1 MVLSTGLKLTGTLG
15 KALAQGAK
23 SRLQSPAREALKT
36 ERLARVNDPSVDVL
50 SKIKDAQLRRAN
62 IEINEITNTQQFKD
76 FANNAFN
83 RLTINGIPPTRKQ
96 WGKEIGITGDNSLHK
111 LLNNRSDFKNLKFL
125 TNEQTYM
132 QTLTNPSFRISSN
145 QALAKTNFDKALDKA
160 NSANSP
166 IIHAAG
172 KKPKFVFPENK
183 PEIKQKF
190 LLDLE
195 KATAGNKFN
204 RSVDYRDMSKSY
216 GLNYSDFTSA
226 LRTFKKEEGLLNN
239 PKYNLIKLTQG
250 GTKKARDEAIS
261 QWKRNPNTLK
271 TDIEIYNDAQAT
283 IKLFNA
289 SNPRN
294 KQNLDHIKAFIN
306 SKNKI
311 DAQTL
316 DNLQIT
322 TKNFNQNIKATM
334 FEKPASG
341 FKLLDKQI
349 KKTKDKVLK
358 ANLVKSRKELFK
370 QYKKTIE
377 ETGYFM
383 DTTGMPFLP
392 KSMQISNKLNV
403 REKLQF
409 DINNLR
415 QQLDNQFYKSVKKN
429 NFNIMSPR
437 ETKEIYGFSKGGST
451 NNVLQEKVEEMS
463 KPVQLDFKDI
473 LDANETHKGLE
484 GQVALDQTIREF
496 LDFNKDRKKFLS
508 GGAVSIDGGG
518 VGSSVDNQ
526 VGMFQ
531 SILSGI
537 GAGIIDIPKGAFSLG
552 ASLMDL
558 GLGTSHAAG
567 VEKFFDDLTTLD
579 EKAEATT
586 AGKITRI
593 MTNLGIPGTYA
604 FKTAAGLSK
613 KALLAKKSGTYWKPT
628 KNAAGELEKTLT
640 NKGRMRTTLQ
650 GVAGVGASDAIFVGD
665 AEQVGTLGDAF
676 DIGPTQLADN
686 DENNAARTVMNRVKF
701 GIDSAFLG
709 GVIGGTGT
717 AIKQA
722 VQRSNKLKR
731 NNDFIDKILEYTT
744 PQGRKTKEFF
754 EMERELIGKR
764 SADSNRIQELHRQL
778 DKNIDALYPFV
789 SRISGVG
796 VQKERDAMVKVI
808 NNALTSGKPNVKE
821 VVDEAG
827 EKVAQFTLGDMDAK
841 ALSELRK
848 LKLKDPEEVI
858 KILQQSRR
866 IMDNSFTAI
875 GNNILKSGAVTK
887 EAADATLDRFG
898 KFKTA
903 FETKSLDWINDT
915 YQIYGNKSS
924 DALKGFRPADE
935 AITNAKELF
944 KQLSLKRTGKAMSDE
959 DAAYEVERILESTK
973 KTMSKSPNKA
983 LSSEA
988 EGVPFIKDETGFLK
1002 DTAISD
1008 WTKEYLPLNKLA
1020 KDELTGS
1027 LTGLTPK
1034 NIMDDLLGKVND
1046 PSATILNSMS
1056 KLSLIRRKYEFFDDL
1071 NETMMGKQF
1080 FTSRREAAKV
1090 FGDNN
1095 VYEKGINM
1103 QATQPGG
1110 SMYTE
1115 ALNPLQGV
1123 YTSKGIQDALEG
1135 VNKGFFDFTEADN
1148 IFASMY
1154 NNLLLY
1160 PKATSQ
1166 LAKTVLSPITHVRNL
1181 ISAAAFSAANGIMP
1195 LMNKEALDE
1204 AMGAFR
1210 QVGAKGS
1217 EASNKRYR
1225 ELLRL
1230 GVVNKNARLGDLEDL
1245 LADIDFGSKA
1255 SQMRAIRSFTK
1266 AGSKFK
1272 EGATDLYTAE
1282 DDFWKMFTFATERS
1296 RISKALE
1303 KAGIDKNVFA
1313 TSADNDLG
1321 RVFANADEYL
1331 DEAAAN
1337 IVRNN
1342 VPNYDY
1348 VSKFV
1353 KDLRRAPFGNFVSF
1367 PAEIMRTSVNIMGKG
1382 LKEFNYV
1389 DPVTGAKPFRAIGM
1403 QRLAGF
1409 GATAVAIPYATVEAF
1424 KAAYNVSGIEMD
1436 ALRRFVPDWSK
1447 NSTLI
1452 PIKDEDG
1459 KLKYIDFSHANAY
1472 DTMIRP
1478 FKTVMNAIA
1487 DGRTDNDTIM
1497 EDVIQGTVEATSELG
1512 SPFISES
1519 IWTQAIGDVFLRGGR
1534 TKDGRRL
1541 YTDQTPFGDRVFE
1554 AAKHMAEAQYP
1565 GSIKQGQ
1572 RLFQSITKNP
1582 DEYGRTF
1589 ELKDEALGFAGL
1601 RAVEIDPVTSMKFK
1615 IASFRTGI
1623 NNARREFT
1631 SPLLKGGPVTPEQ
1644 IVDRYKIANEALYK
1658 VQKEMS
1664 QDYYGALILGAGNKP
1679 LQNEFKDRVSNAQL
1693 RAIIGGDFKPFIP
1706 SENIQKAFR
1715 DNANKIGQGDPYSA
1729 AKATINRIAR
1739 QYNKLK
1745 LFDDALPDIE
1755 NPFSASTVGLP
1766 SLNTTQ
1772 TSLPGLNTGIN
1783 SLTGGTSSLGL
1794 NRTMQKGQQVFGPND
1809 TIFGS

>member
-1 MVLSTGLKLTGTLG
+1 MLSPLAKYLIKQGFQRGKKSLIDTSAKAPYKGKAVTEAERRGAKFTKEMDKEMDELYSIGVRTPTLMSNLLGQKLSTSQIHRIMNRKG
-15 KALAQGAK
+15 
-23 SRLQSPAREALKT
+23 LKT
-36 ERLARVNDPSVDVL
+36 EKNINKFIEPSIILPRSAKSKPVGVDFPNKEIRKEYVKDLRDRSKLPQGHPNRITDVEMADKYFPFTKDPSQRVT
-50 SKIKDAQLRRAN
+50 
-62 IEINEITNTQQFKD
+62 EINRI
-76 FANNAFN
+76 
-83 RLTINGIPPTRKQ
+83 LRKQ
-96 WGKEIGITGDNSLHK
+96 YKIPEKPLKYKGDKTLQFQQMRK
-111 LLNNRSDFKNLKFL
+111 QRRDRTDRTSDFR
-125 TNEQTYM
+125 TEQ
-132 QTLTNPSFRISSN
+132 S
-145 QALAKTNFDKALDKA
+145 LAVKR
-160 NSANSP
+160 
-166 IIHAAG
+166 G
-172 KKPKFVFPENK
+172 
-183 PEIKQKF
+183 
-190 LLDLE
+190 
-195 KATAGNKFN
+195 
-204 RSVDYRDMSKSY
+204 
-216 GLNYSDFTSA
+216 
-226 LRTFKKEEGLLNN
+226 EEGYYSPELSHALKNSDATFSDTLRYAPGRLNRGDIR
-239 PKYNLIKLTQG
+239 KAEDMYDAIDYEQMLLTQG
-250 GTKKARDEAIS
+250 RSPKQLKAIRE
-261 QWKRNPNTLK
+261 
-271 TDIEIYNDAQAT
+271 
-283 IKLFNA
+283 
-289 SNPRN
+289 
-294 KQNLDHIKAFIN
+294 
-306 SKNKI
+306 KI
-311 DAQTL
+311 DALNQEKMDIIL
-316 DNLQIT
+316 GKYNKKIKGQLSAELYDIDKSGNLKKVLFGPDRTNVVDPLNIT
-322 TKNFNQNIKATM
+322 KGVKVKESGMPKKFLNKEDYAM
-334 FEKPASG
+334 FEVG
-341 FKLLDKQI
+341 
-349 KKTKDKVLK
+349 
-358 ANLVKSRKELFK
+358 
-370 QYKKTIE
+370 
-377 ETGYFM
+377 
-383 DTTGMPFLP
+383 
-392 KSMQISNKLNV
+392 
-403 REKLQF
+403 
-409 DINNLR
+409 
-415 QQLDNQFYKSVKKN
+415 
-429 NFNIMSPR
+429 R
-437 ETKEIYGFSKGGST
+437 ETQIQNAKNLNTKLINEYGPKYSKGTGPEG
-451 NNVLQEKVEEMS
+451 VQ
-463 KPVQLDFKDI
+463 PVQLDFKDI

-484 GQVALDQTIREF
+484 GQVALDETIREF
-496 LDFNKDRKKFLS
+496 LSLNKDRKKFLS

-558 GLGTSHAAG
+558 GLGTSHAAS

>member
-1 MVLSTGLKLTGTLG
+1 MSIIPTLIKGVKGASKLKSILIKAEKTDRRNPGNLGLNTKL
-15 KALAQGAK
+15 KAIAYKFKNPYATTDEVADKFKLAHGSAG
-23 SRLQSPAREALKT
+23 
-36 ERLARVNDPSVDVL
+36 NY
-50 SKIKDAQLRRAN
+50 IKDAGLSTPIVGLKKKTKDEIQQVIKGFKQYKKEFGKNPSKDQLSTYLGFEKIGGASK
-62 IEINEITNTQQFKD
+62 IS
-76 FANNAFN
+76 
-83 RLTINGIPPTRKQ
+83 RLTDQIKKSGTKDP
-96 WGKEIGITGDNSLHK
+96 
-111 LLNNRSDFKNLKFL
+111 FKNLKFKL
-125 TNEQTYM
+125 GTAT
-132 QTLTNPSFRISSN
+132 R
-145 QALAKTNFDKALDKA
+145 D
-160 NSANSP
+160 
-166 IIHAAG
+166 G
-172 KKPKFVFPENK
+172 KYK
-183 PEIKQKF
+183 
-190 LLDLE
+190 
-195 KATAGNKFN
+195 
-204 RSVDYRDMSKSY
+204 
-216 GLNYSDFTSA
+216 
-226 LRTFKKEEGLLNN
+226 
-239 PKYNLIKLTQG
+239 
-250 GTKKARDEAIS
+250 
-261 QWKRNPNTLK
+261 K
-271 TDIEIYNDAQAT
+271 TDIIEFKDIKKQEFYNDPNIPKEVKDIRRRIDRTTRKWNKA
-283 IKLFNA
+283 
-289 SNPRN
+289 NPLDKRV
-294 KQNLDHIKAFIN
+294 LDHIDNYWNAASKEVPYEDIANWQIIGKKINGVKAALYEN
-306 SKNKI
+306 
-311 DAQTL
+311 
-316 DNLQIT
+316 
-322 TKNFNQNIKATM
+322 TK
-334 FEKPASG
+334 
-341 FKLLDKQI
+341 
-349 KKTKDKVLK
+349 
-358 ANLVKSRKELFK
+358 
-370 QYKKTIE
+370 
-377 ETGYFM
+377 TGAKH
-383 DTTGMPFLP
+383 L
-392 KSMQISNKLNV
+392 SNKLKNAKGKEERLAIQKLFEEQMTKHMNIV
-403 REKLQF
+403 DRGDVILKLKGIDGIPNKFARYAEKNTKEFFNTMDPMERLTS
-409 DINNLR
+409 
-415 QQLDNQFYKSVKKN
+415 QLDEMDMILEAGVTPQISPGMMNVVKSVKAA
-429 NFNIMSPR
+429 
-437 ETKEIYGFSKGGST
+437 GFEEGGR
-451 NNVLQEKVEEMS
+451 VGYADGPGPEG
-463 KPVQLDFKDI
+463 VQPLDFDQFLKI
-473 LDANETHKGLE
+473 NETEHGLIGKDLIDE
-484 GQVALDQTIREF
+484 SIK
-496 LDFNKDRKKFLS
+496 DFFRSRKDRKKFLS

-558 GLGTSHAAG
+558 GLGTDHAAS

-613 KALLAKKSGTYWKPT
+613 KALLAKKAGTYWKPT

-722 VQRSNKLKR
+722 VQRSNKLNR

-1071 NETMMGKQF
+1071 SSTMMGKQF

-1181 ISAAAFSAANGIMP
+1181 ISAAAFSSANGIMP

-1282 DDFWKMFTFATERS
+1282 DDFWKIFTFATERS
-1296 RISKALE
+1296 RIGKALD

-1321 RVFANADEYL
+1321 RAFANADEYL

-1519 IWTQAIGDVFLRGGR
+1519 IWTQAISDVFLRGGR

-1541 YTDQTPFGDRVFE
+1541 YTDQTPFGDRVS
-1554 AAKHMAEAQYP
+1554 AATMHMAEAQFP
-1565 GSIKQGQ
+1565 GSAKQLQ
-1572 RLFQSITKNP
+1572 RLYQSIAKNP

-1589 ELKDEALGFAGL
+1589 EVKDEALGFAGL

-1644 IVDRYKIANEALYK
+1644 IVDRYKIANESLYK

-1706 SENIQKAFR
+1706 SENIQKAFK

>member
-604 FKTAAGLSK
+604 FKTAAGLTK

-640 NKGRMRTTLQ
+640 NKGRMLTTLG
-650 GVAGVGASDAIFVGD
+650 GVGGVGASDAIFVGD

-676 DIGPTQLADN
+676 NIGITQLADN
-686 DENNAARTVMNRVKF
+686 DENNAARTVMNRVRF
-701 GIDSAFLG
+701 GVDSAFLG

-722 VQRSNKLKR
+722 VQRSNKLNR

-744 PQGRKTKEFF
+744 PQGKKTKEFF

-778 DKNIDALYPFV
+778 DKNIDALYPLV
-789 SRISGVG
+789 SRLSGAG

-827 EKVAQFTLGDMDAK
+827 EKVTQFTLGDMDTK

-858 KILQQSRR
+858 KILKQSRR

-875 GNNILKSGAVTK
+875 GNNIKAAGALTD

-898 KFKTA
+898 KFKEA

-944 KQLSLKRTGKAMSDE
+944 KQLSFKRTGKKLSDE
-959 DAAYEVERILESTK
+959 EAAYEVERILESTK

-1002 DTAISD
+1002 DTALSD

-1046 PSATILNSMS
+1046 PSATILNSLS

-1071 NETMMGKQF
+1071 NTTMMGKQF
-1080 FTSRREAAKV
+1080 FTNRKDAARV
-1090 FGDNN
+1090 FGNNN

-1154 NNLLLY
+1154 NNLILY

-1181 ISAAAFSAANGIMP
+1181 VSAAAFSSANGIMP
-1195 LMNKEALDE
+1195 LMNKEAMDE
-1204 AMGAFR
+1204 AFGAFR

-1266 AGSKFK
+1266 AGSKIK

-1282 DDFWKMFTFATERS
+1282 DDFWKIFTFASERS
-1296 RISKALE
+1296 RISKALQ
-1303 KAGIDKNVFA
+1303 KAGIDRNVFA
-1313 TSADNDLG
+1313 TSANNDLG
-1321 RVFANADEYL
+1321 RAFANADEYL
-1331 DEAAAN
+1331 NEAAAN

-1367 PAEIMRTSVNIMGKG
+1367 PAEIMRTSVNIIGKG

-1389 DPVTGAKPFRAIGM
+1389 DPITGAKPFRSIGM

-1452 PIKDEDG
+1452 PIKGEDG
-1459 KLKYIDFSHANAY
+1459 KIKYIDFSHANAY

-1497 EDVIQGTVEATSELG
+1497 EDIMQGTVEATSELG

-1519 IWTQAIGDVFLRGGR
+1519 IWTQAISDVFLRGGR

-1541 YTDQTPFGDRVFE
+1541 YTEQTPFGDRVS
-1554 AAKHMAEAQYP
+1554 AATMHMAESQFP
-1565 GSIKQGQ
+1565 GSAKQLQ
-1572 RLFQSITKNP
+1572 RLYQSIAKNP

-1589 ELKDEALGFAGL
+1589 EIKDEALGFAGL
-1601 RAVEIDPVTSMKFK
+1601 RAVNIDPVASMKFK
-1615 IASFRTGI
+1615 IAGFRTGI

-1644 IVDRYKIANEALYK
+1644 IVDRYKIANESLYK

-1715 DNANKIGQGDPYSA
+1715 DNAREIGQGDPYSA

-1745 LFDDALPDIE
+1745 LFDDMLPNIE

-1766 SLNTTQ
+1766 SLNTSQ
-1772 TSLPGLNTGIN
+1772 NSLPGLNTGIN

-1794 NRTMQKGQQVFGPND
+1794 NKTMQKGQQVFGAND